1 MCSSQSIGSSTSTRS
16 FIAKSNYDSHGH
28 LGSAVLLRSASLP
41 HLLPTFFVDHDGS
54 SLHLYGGGALEVL
67 DTPIQHK
74 QQPVEEVHFHFIDFD
89 EITDFLPKLAQA
101 YPHTS
106 VSCKSN

>member
-1 MCSSQSIGSSTSTRS
+1 M
-16 FIAKSNYDSHGH
+16 
-28 LGSAVLLRSASLP
+28 
-41 HLLPTFFVDHDGS
+41 
-54 SLHLYGGGALEVL
+54 L

-106 VSCKSN
+106 VSCKFVYMTWFCSSLGFQREFL